1 MGDPTA
7 PSEGNSFALYS
18 VFCGVIAVPAAFI
31 LIGALFGV
39 FAIVLGRLGLQR
51 AHAVGEGARLA
62 IAGIVLGVIAIV
74 ITIAVIAG

>member
-1 MGDPTA
+1 MGDPTG

-39 FAIVLGRLGLQR
+39 LAIVLGRLGLQR
-51 AHAVGEGARLA
+51 ARIVGQGKGLA
-62 IAGIVLGVIAIV
+62 IAGIVLGVVATV
-74 ITIAVIAG
+74 ITIAVLAG

>member
-1 MGDPTA
+1 VGDPTV

-39 FAIVLGRLGLQR
+39 FAIVLGRLGMQR
-51 AHAVGEGARLA
+51 ASAVGEGERLA
-62 IAGIVLGVIAIV
+62 IAGIVLGAIAIV
-74 ITIAVIAG
+74 ITIAVIAS